1 MRPKKS
7 GYDSEA
13 VQADQVRS
21 VCDYFGRVFDDDE
34 AERHA
39 ALRGHRPGDEQWKM
53 IMAGDP
59 TISETAEAFCI
70 SPMKVR
76 KLLITGGLYDTE
88 IYREVQRLHKAG
100 LSVEEI
106 ASQTSYAPVTV
117 RSYLPY
123 ERVIYNL
130 DERSVTADRLQRFK
144 KRWGGYKKS
153 STTDESESKVDGHK
167 ECSKTNEL
175 SQCGRI
181 QEVFKTYG

>member
-1 MRPKKS
+1 MRPKKP

-13 VQADQVRS
+13 VQAEQVRS

-39 ALRGHRPGDEQWKM
+39 ALRGHRPGDERWET
-53 IMAGDP
+53 IMGGDP

-76 KLLITGGLYDTE
+76 KLLITGELYDTE
-88 IYREVQRLHKAG
+88 KYRRIKQLQKAG
-100 LSVEEI
+100 LGVDDI
-106 ASQTSYAPVTV
+106 ASQTGYAPVTI

-130 DERSVTADRLQRFK
+130 DDRSVTADRLQRFK
-144 KRWGGYKKS
+144 ARWGGYKKHS
-153 STTDESESKVDGHK
+153 VEVKREGENVKSESED
-167 ECSKTNEL
+167 KT
-175 SQCGRI
+175 
-181 QEVFKTYG
+181 